1 MAPTERFDILIVGA
15 GAAGAVLARRLSEG
29 GQRSVALVEAGPD
42 PKEIPPDIRD
52 GTRNSMKEHDWGL
65 AHRPRPDKP
74 TMMYP
79 RGRIVGG
86 SSAVNTCIALRGQ
99 RYDFDEWGLPGWSWD
114 ECLEAFCNIETDQDF
129 PESEI
134 HGHEGPI
141 PVRRHTQEELVPWQA
156 AFIDAAQSLGFES
169 CDDHNDLSKTGVG
182 PHAMNKIA
190 GERMNA
196 ARCYLDDKVR
206 ARSSLTIFSDSH
218 VRRVLFEGQRAVG
231 VEVEYRGET
240 VVHLAKEV
248 ILSGGAIGTP
258 GILIRSGVGP
268 RAQLERLGI
277 DVVKDAPVGA
287 RLLDHPGVTMFML
300 AKPGVIRLSDPL
312 IQTALRYT
320 ARNSNYKDEMQ
331 LQPGSF
337 VPLPTG
343 DAPLVMIMTSI
354 GKPSGEGRIFFESA
368 DPHARPRIESD
379 FLLEPDDLE
388 KACEAMELAWL
399 CASSPAMRE
408 LATFAVPNER
418 MFSSRKALRE
428 WIPRQTGSG
437 YHPCGTV
444 KMGEASD
451 PLAVTDERGRVR
463 GVEGLYVADA
473 SLFPTVPSSNTHFP
487 TLMLGER
494 FAQFFADGLTSI

>member
-1 MAPTERFDILIVGA
+1 MTAERFNILIVGA
-15 GAAGAVLARRLSEG
+15 GAAGAVLARRLSDS
-29 GQRSVALVEAGPD
+29 GQRTVALIEAGPD
-42 PKEIPPDIRD
+42 PVTTPPDIRD
-52 GTRNSMKEHDWGL
+52 GTRNSMTEHDWGYS
-65 AHRPRPDKP
+65 HRPRPRQS

-114 ECLEAFCNIETDQDF
+114 ECFEAFRRIETDQDF
-129 PESEI
+129 PESDL

-141 PVRRHTQEELVPWQA
+141 PVRRHPHEELVPWQA
-156 AFIDAAQSLGFES
+156 AFLDAAQSLGFES
-169 CDDHNDLSKTGVG
+169 CDDHNDLSKTGAG

-196 ARCYLDDKVR
+196 ARCYLDAKVR
-206 ARSSLTIFSDSH
+206 ARENLTIFSDSH
-218 VRRVLFEGQRAVG
+218 VRRVLFDGYRAIG
-231 VEVEYRGET
+231 VEVEHKGEIRAHYADE
-240 VVHLAKEV
+240 VV
-248 ILSGGAIGTP
+248 LSAGAIGTP

-268 RAQLERLGI
+268 KAQLQRLGVDLVI
-277 DVVKDAPVGA
+277 DAPVGA
-287 RLLDHPGVTMFML
+287 RLLDHPGVAMFLL
-300 AKPGVIRLSDPL
+300 AKPGVVRLTDPL

-320 ARNSNYKDEMQ
+320 PRNSHYVDEMQ
-331 LQPGSF
+331 LQPGSL
-337 VPLPTG
+337 VPLPIG
-343 DAPLVMIMTSI
+343 EAPMVSIMTSI

-399 CASSPAMRE
+399 CASSPSMRE
-408 LATFAVPNER
+408 LATFAVPSER

-444 KMGEASD
+444 KMGEAND
-451 PLAVTDERGRVR
+451 PVAVTDERGRVR
-463 GVEGLYVADA
+463 GAQGLYVADA

-494 FAQFFADGLTSI
+494 FADFFADGLASV

>member
-1 MAPTERFDILIVGA
+1 MASRERFDILIVGA
-15 GAAGAVLARRLSEG
+15 GAAGAVLARRLSKG
-29 GQRSVALVEAGPD
+29 GERSVAVVEAGPD
-42 PKEIPPDIRD
+42 PKQIPPDIRD
-52 GTRNSMKEHDWGL
+52 GTRNSMKAHDWGF
-65 AHRPRPDKP
+65 AHRPRPDQS

-99 RYDFDEWGLPGWSWD
+99 RYDFDDWGLPGWSWD
-114 ECLEAFCNIETDQDF
+114 ECLDAFCNIETDRDF

-134 HGHEGPI
+134 HGHDGPI

-218 VRRVLFEGQRAVG
+218 VRRVLFEGQRALG
-231 VEVEYRGET
+231 VEVEHQGEI
-240 VVHLAKEV
+240 VVHLANEV
-248 ILSGGAIGTP
+248 VLCGGAIGTP

-268 RAQLERLGI
+268 RAQLERLGV
-277 DVVKDAPVGA
+277 DLVRDAPVGA
-287 RLLDHPGVTMFML
+287 RLLDHPGVAMFML
-300 AKPGVIRLSDPL
+300 AKPGVVRFSDPL
-312 IQTALRYT
+312 IQTSLRYT
-320 ARNSNYKDEMQ
+320 ARNSSYADEMQ

-337 VPLPTG
+337 VPLPIG
-343 DAPLVMIMTSI
+343 EAPMVSIMTSI

-408 LATFAVPNER
+408 LATFAVPSER

-444 KMGEASD
+444 KMGDASD

-494 FAQFFADGLTSI
+494 FAQFFADGLSSV